1 MLRNTLNTF
10 ITATLIMLLG
20 VSSSASAQTIVPM
33 GDLMGSTSVTWGN
46 DNEKRTKS
54 SALRVDLVP
63 AEPRIKQVT
72 TDAPDDEQQPGK
84 PVTVTYTIT
93 STANGPDD
101 YALAADYDDGAAAAA
116 NLEGPPTTKVLDAGD
131 VETASMNLG
140 VTAAIDFDIETRT
153 ITVPYDKIGGAGS
166 VNGIKAGDTVVIGD
180 GDTAYTVADGGV
192 SNPGGEVPST
202 IRLKAGGDAPS
213 IALGDRIAERNTFKV
228 VVSGVALADPA
239 ASGAVSLAVTAT
251 SADLTQ
257 IGSAPLAF
265 AVTANPIERSFERYV
280 RNLHEARNPGVIDGA
295 GDDLQIQHEGN
306 WYFKEDVSAEEDD
319 EVEILIVMNA
329 GNLADQTGIILQ
341 DTLSPFVEYIDG
353 STLFFAN
360 GGEEGASMVRLP
372 PHRFKYKWILE
383 LNGKAEATAR
393 TFDLAKNT
401 SAYLTY
407 KVKVIGG
414 EEGDDSGRE
423 LEVGASVAG
432 GESIEAPLIEG
443 TPWREVVDA
452 GEQLNP
458 GLQAC
463 WCTASELGQA
473 GEGVY
478 AAAWADY
485 CQESGW
491 TAGRNSITN
500 AEEQRKLRAFATDTY
515 YALAA
520 DWPLWSN
527 YSSGSNSERWC
538 Q

>member
-10 ITATLIMLLG
+10 MTATFIMLLG

-46 DNEKRTKS
+46 DNQETTKS

-63 AEPRIKQVT
+63 AEPRIKQVE
-72 TDAPDDEQQPGK
+72 TDAPGNEQLPGK

-93 STANGPDD
+93 SEANGPDD

-153 ITVPYDKIGGAGS
+153 ITVPYDKNGGAGS

-239 ASGAVSLAVTAT
+239 ASGAVALAVTAT

-280 RNLHEARNPGVIDGA
+280 RNLNEARNPGVIDGA
-295 GDDLQIQHEGN
+295 GDDLQFQYEGN

-329 GNLADQTGIILQ
+329 GNLEDQTGITLE

-360 GGEEGASMVRLP
+360 GGEEGASMVRVYNPRILP
-372 PHRFKYKWILE
+372 FD
-383 LNGKAEATAR
+383 R

-407 KVKVIGG
+407 KVKVIG
-414 EEGDDSGRE
+414 EGLGDAEVSKSE
-423 LEVGASVAG
+423 L
-432 GESIEAPLIEG
+432 G
-443 TPWREVVDA
+443 TPWGDGSAMLESDT
-452 GEQLNP
+452 P
-458 GLQAC
+458 C
-463 WCTASELGQA
+463 WCDGEDDPVGYCTAEGWAAGVNGFDLDDDNQAVLRSDANAELGL
-473 GEGVY
+473 GL
-478 AAAWADY
+478 
-485 CQESGW
+485 
-491 TAGRNSITN
+491 NF
-500 AEEQRKLRAFATDTY
+500 AFSDFR
-515 YALAA
+515 
-520 DWPLWSN
+520 PFKC
-527 YSSGSNSERWC
+527 R
-538 Q
+538 